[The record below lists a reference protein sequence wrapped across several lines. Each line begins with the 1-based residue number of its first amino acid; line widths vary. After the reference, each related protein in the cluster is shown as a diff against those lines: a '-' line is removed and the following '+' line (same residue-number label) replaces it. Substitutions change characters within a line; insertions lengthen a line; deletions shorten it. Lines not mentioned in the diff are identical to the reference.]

1 MDERKVRRI
10 YHPPA
15 VPVADLFGSG
25 KQRRVAAYARVSTAS
40 DEQLNSVEAQKDY
53 FEKLIQR
60 RPDWIFVGV
69 YADEGITGTSINRRE
84 AFNQMVSDALA
95 GHIDL
100 IVTKS
105 ISRFARNTVDTLN
118 TIRQL
123 KAVNVE
129 VFFEKENIY
138 TMDSK
143 GEFLITLLSSIAEEE
158 SRSISENV
166 KWGQRKRFADG
177 KYSVPYKHFLGYRKG
192 SDGSM
197 EIVPEEA
204 KVVRWIYHMFLEGI
218 APTAIATI
226 LTTAN
231 IPSPAERDQWWPKT
245 VMSILTNE
253 KYYGAARLQKTY
265 IANHITH
272 ESRVNNGELPSY
284 FVENGHPG
292 IVPKAVFMEV
302 QDRLLHPDR
311 NSSSFTL
318 FANQIRCADCGG
330 TYGRQYWHS
339 TTYNNPVWKCNHKH
353 LHHGDCRTPHLYE
366 VLLIGAF
373 RDVIQI
379 LYDNYPQVQEDC
391 LATINR
397 HCKYP
402 ITPEDMPSWSPAGYP
417 TQEERSLWD
426 ILIPKVV
433 VQSDGTLVFHIIDG
447 AEIPYIMQ
455 QTSPLRRKPLSPEE
469 RAVVIEAYNNG
480 VPSRVLAERYEC
492 SPATIRAIARRLAN
506 NIDKTNML
514 G

>member
-1 MDERKVRRI
+1 MAERKVKRI

-15 VPVADLFGSG
+15 IPAEDLFKGG
-25 KQRRVAAYARVSTAS
+25 KQRRVAAYARVSTGS

-84 AFNQMVSDALA
+84 AFNRMVADALT
-95 GHIDL
+95 GDIDL

-123 KAVNVE
+123 KAANVE

-177 KYSVPYKHFLGYRKG
+177 KYSVPYKHFLGYHKG
-192 SDGSM
+192 ADGNM

-218 APTAIATI
+218 APSAIATI
-226 LTTAN
+226 LTTTN
-231 IPSPAERDQWWPKT
+231 IPSPAGGNQWWPKT

-265 IANHITH
+265 IADHITH
-272 ESRVNNGELPSY
+272 EKRVNNGELPSY

-292 IVPKAVFMEV
+292 IVPKAVFIEV
-302 QDRLLHPDR
+302 QDRLKHPDR

-318 FANQIRCADCGG
+318 FANQIYCADCGG

-339 TTYNNPVWKCNHKH
+339 TTYNNPVWKCGHRH
-353 LHHGDCRTPHLYE
+353 RHHSGCQTPHLYE

-373 RDVIQI
+373 RDIIQI
-379 LYDNYPQVQEDC
+379 LYDNYPEVIEDC
-391 LATINR
+391 LAATNR
-397 HCKYP
+397 YCKDP
-402 ITPEDMPSWSPAGYP
+402 VSDEDIPSWLPTGYP
-417 TQEERSLWD
+417 SQEERSLWH

-433 VQSDGTLVFHIIDG
+433 VKQDGTLVFHIIDG

-455 QTSPLRRKPLSPEE
+455 QTSPRRRKPLTPEE
-469 RAVVIEAYNNG
+469 RAMVIEAYSNG
-480 VPSRVLAERYEC
+480 VPSWALAERYEC
-492 SPATIRAIARRLAN
+492 SAATIRAIARRVRNLRN
-506 NIDKTNML
+506 T
-514 G
+514 

>member
-1 MDERKVRRI
+1 MDERKVKQI

-15 VPVADLFGSG
+15 VPAADLFKGG

-53 FEKLIQR
+53 FDKLIRQ

-69 YADEGITGTSINRRE
+69 YADEAITGTSINRRE
-84 AFNQMVSDALA
+84 AFNRMVTDALA
-95 GHIDL
+95 GSIDL

-123 KAVNVE
+123 KAANVE

-192 SDGSM
+192 ADGTM
-197 EIVPEEA
+197 EIFPEEA
-204 KVVRWIYHMFLEGI
+204 KVVRWIYHMSLEGI

-226 LTTAN
+226 LATAS
-231 IPSPAERDQWWPKT
+231 IPSPAGGNQWWPKT
-245 VMSILTNE
+245 VMSILANE

-265 IANHITH
+265 IADHITH
-272 ESRVNNGELPSY
+272 EKRVNNGELPSY
-284 FVENGHPG
+284 FVENGHLG

-302 QDRLLHPDR
+302 QDRLQHPAR

-318 FANQIRCADCGG
+318 FANQIFCADCGRS
-330 TYGRQYWHS
+330 YGRLYWHS
-339 TTYNNPVWKCNHKH
+339 TTYNNPVWKCGHRH
-353 LHHGDCRTPHLYE
+353 RHHSGCKTPHLYE

-373 RDVIQI
+373 RDIIQI
-379 LYDNYPQVQEDC
+379 LFDNYPHVLEDC
-391 LATINR
+391 LSIISR
-397 HCKYP
+397 HNKYS
-402 ITPEDMPSWSPAGYP
+402 ITADDMPPWPPAGYP
-417 TQEERSLWD
+417 SQEERSLWH

-433 VQSDGTLVFHIIDG
+433 VRADGTLVFHIIDG

-469 RAVVIEAYNNG
+469 RALVIEAYRNG
-480 VPSRVLAERYEC
+480 VSSSVLAERYEC
-492 SPATIRAIARRLAN
+492 SPATIRAIARRA
-506 NIDKTNML
+506 KQE
-514 G
+514 

>member
-1 MDERKVRRI
+1 MDERKVKRI

-15 VPVADLFGSG
+15 IPAADLFKGG
-25 KQRRVAAYARVSTAS
+25 KERRVAAYARVSTAS

-53 FEKLIQR
+53 FAKLIHQ

-84 AFNQMVSDALA
+84 AFNRMVTNALA
-95 GHIDL
+95 GNIDL

-123 KAVNVE
+123 KAANVE

-192 SDGSM
+192 IDGIM

-204 KVVRWIYHMFLEGI
+204 RVVRWIYHMFLEGI

-226 LTTAN
+226 LTTAS
-231 IPSPAERDQWWPKT
+231 IPSPAGGKQWWPKT

-253 KYYGAARLQKTY
+253 KYYGSARLQKTY
-265 IANHITH
+265 IADHITH
-272 ESRVNNGELPSY
+272 EKRVNNGELPSY

-292 IVPKAVFMEV
+292 IVPKTVFTEV
-302 QDRLLHPDR
+302 QDRLKHPDR
-311 NSSSFTL
+311 NNSSFPL
-318 FANQIRCADCGG
+318 FANQIHCADCGG

-339 TTYNNPVWKCNHKH
+339 TTYNNPVWKCNYKH
-353 LHHGDCRTPHLYE
+353 LHRGSCQTPHLYE
-366 VLLIGAF
+366 VLLISAF
-373 RDVIQI
+373 RDIIQI
-379 LYDNYPQVQEDC
+379 LYDNYPQVLEDC
-391 LATINR
+391 LSTISR
-397 HCKYP
+397 HSKYP
-402 ITPEDMPSWSPAGYP
+402 ITADDVPSWSPTGYP
-417 TQEERSLWD
+417 SQEERSLWH

-433 VQSDGTLVFHIIDG
+433 VDPDGTLLFHIIDG

-469 RAVVIEAYNNG
+469 RIAVVEAYANG

-492 SPATIRAIARRLAN
+492 SPATIRAVAHRKKAAHTPA
-506 NIDKTNML
+506 DFE
-514 G
+514 

>member
-1 MDERKVRRI
+1 MNERKVKRI

-15 VPVADLFGSG
+15 VPAADLFKGG

-53 FEKLIQR
+53 FDKLIRQR
-60 RPDWIFVGV
+60 SDWIFVGV

-84 AFNQMVSDALA
+84 AFNRMVTDALA
-95 GHIDL
+95 GNIDL

-123 KAVNVE
+123 KAANVE

-192 SDGSM
+192 TDGGM

-218 APTAIATI
+218 SPTAIATI
-226 LTTAN
+226 LTTAT
-231 IPSPAERDQWWPKT
+231 IPSPAGSNQWWPKT

-265 IANHITH
+265 IADHITH
-272 ESRVNNGELPSY
+272 EQRINNGELPSY

-292 IVPKAVFMEV
+292 IVPKSVFMEV
-302 QDRLLHPDR
+302 QDRLQHPDR

-318 FANQIRCADCGG
+318 FANQIFCADCGG

-339 TTYNNPVWKCNHKH
+339 TTYNNPVWKCNYKH
-353 LHHGDCRTPHLYE
+353 LHRGGCQTPHLYE

-373 RDVIQI
+373 RDIIQI
-379 LYDNYPQVQEDC
+379 LYDNYPQVLEDC
-391 LATINR
+391 IATINR
-397 HCKYP
+397 HSKHP
-402 ITPEDMPSWSPAGYP
+402 IDPEDVPTWLPTGYP
-417 TQEERSLWD
+417 SQEERSLWH

-433 VQSDGTLVFHIIDG
+433 VQTDGTLVFHIIDG
-447 AEIPYIMQ
+447 AEIPYILQ

-469 RAVVIEAYNNG
+469 RIAVVEAYRNG
-480 VPSRVLAERYEC
+480 VPSSVLAERYEC
-492 SPATIRAIARRLAN
+492 SSATIRAIAHRAKVIQNLADS
-506 NIDKTNML
+506 I
-514 G
+514 